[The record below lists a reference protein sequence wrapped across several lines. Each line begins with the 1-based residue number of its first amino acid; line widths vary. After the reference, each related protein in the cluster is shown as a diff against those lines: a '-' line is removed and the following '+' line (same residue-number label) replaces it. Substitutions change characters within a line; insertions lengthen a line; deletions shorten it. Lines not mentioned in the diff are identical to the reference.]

1 MGIPI
6 SLVNKGEMVLKVRD
20 IPSGVKFM
28 LVRNGHRFTMIGQHE
43 HHHYLYRVTRHQWCG
58 EKLRTMPEKD
68 WTINGQSYAKPI
80 IRSSAV

>member
-6 SLVNKGEMVLKVRD
+6 TLVNKGGLVLRVRD

-43 HHHYLYRVTRHQWCG
+43 DHHYLYRVTPHQWSD

-68 WTINGQSYAKPI
+68 LTINGQSYAKPI
-80 IRSSAV
+80 IRSSEV